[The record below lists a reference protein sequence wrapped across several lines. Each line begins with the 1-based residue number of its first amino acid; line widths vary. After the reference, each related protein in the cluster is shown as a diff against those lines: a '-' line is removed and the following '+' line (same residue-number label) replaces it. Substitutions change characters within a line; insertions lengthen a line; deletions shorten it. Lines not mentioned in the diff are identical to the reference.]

1 MLLSIGEWLAS
12 DKYALSFQ
20 FLFIVES
27 YFRFFLSVYLLTP
40 FLVSIHNRLVYNSCI
55 YQKKVRQMRHKEGF
69 L

>member
-1 MLLSIGEWLAS
+1 MLLSIGEWLVS

-55 YQKKVRQMRHKEGF
+55 YQYKVRQMRHKEGF

>member
-1 MLLSIGEWLAS
+1 MLLSIGEWLVS

-55 YQKKVRQMRHKEGF
+55 YQLKVRQMRHKEGF

>member
-1 MLLSIGEWLAS
+1 MLLSIGEWLVS

-20 FLFIVES
+20 FLFVVES

-55 YQKKVRQMRHKEGF
+55 YQSKVRQMRYKEGF